1 MRIYNKYV
9 VSLALSACLINTL
22 LAFFGQND
30 LTIYFTINIIAYL
43 VITLLYVY
51 LNPRARRALNTVVV
65 VLFGG
70 FMVIV
75 VTKVIEILSGR

>member
-1 MRIYNKYV
+1 LRTYNKYI

-30 LTIYFTINIIAYL
+30 LGIYFTINIIAYL

-65 VLFGG
+65 VLVGG

-75 VTKVIEILSGR
+75 VTKGIEILSGR

>member
-9 VSLALSACLINTL
+9 VSLVLSACLINTL

-30 LTIYFTINIIAYL
+30 LGIYFTINIIAYL

-51 LNPRARRALNTVVV
+51 FNPRARRALNTTGI

-75 VTKVIEILSGR
+75 VTKVIDVLSGR

>member
-75 VTKVIEILSGR
+75 VTKGIEILSGR

>member
-9 VSLALSACLINTL
+9 VSLVLASGLINTL

-30 LTIYFTINIIAYL
+30 LTIYFTVNIIAYL
-43 VITLLYVY
+43 VITMLYVY
-51 LNPRARRALNTVVV
+51 LNHRARKALNTVGV

-70 FMVIV
+70 FMVTV

>member
-1 MRIYNKYV
+1 LRIYNKYV
-9 VSLALSACLINTL
+9 VFLALSACLINTL

-30 LTIYFTINIIAYL
+30 LGIYFTINIIAYL

>member
-9 VSLALSACLINTL
+9 VFLALSACLINTL

-30 LTIYFTINIIAYL
+30 LGIYFTINIIAYL

-75 VTKVIEILSGR
+75 VTKVIETLSGR

>member
-1 MRIYNKYV
+1 LRIYNKYV
-9 VSLALSACLINTL
+9 VSLVLSACLINTL

-30 LTIYFTINIIAYL
+30 LGIYFTINIIAYL

-51 LNPRARRALNTVVV
+51 FNPRARRALNTIGI

-75 VTKVIEILSGR
+75 VTKVIDVLSGR

>member
-30 LTIYFTINIIAYL
+30 LGIYFTINIIAYL

-75 VTKVIEILSGR
+75 VTKVIETLSGR

>member
-9 VSLALSACLINTL
+9 VSLVLSACLINTL

-30 LTIYFTINIIAYL
+30 LGIYFTINIIAYL
-43 VITLLYVY
+43 VITLLYVHF
-51 LNPRARRALNTVVV
+51 NPRARRALNTTGI

-75 VTKVIEILSGR
+75 VTKVIDVLSGR

>member
-1 MRIYNKYV
+1 LRIYNKYV

-30 LTIYFTINIIAYL
+30 LGIYFTINIIAYL

-75 VTKVIEILSGR
+75 VTKGIEILSGR